1 MSVVCAKVYD
11 DRIEIAADSCITL
24 GDFVSPTTGFQKLF
38 AVGDM
43 LIGSAG
49 LCEEIILMKS
59 FLEENKDN
67 MPKDA
72 SFSSMV
78 HLVREFYKYCKEY
91 QDIVPEAQKPNDD
104 ERTLFLI
111 VYKNRLYYVNG
122 ADVFEVENYTAI
134 GSGSEAANTA
144 MYLGYSPEDAVK
156 TAAALNAFVRL
167 PVVSYVIKK

>member
-11 DRIEIAADSCITL
+11 DRIEIAADSCIAIE
-24 GDFVSPTTGFQKLF
+24 DFVLPTTGFQKLF

-49 LCEEIILMKS
+49 LCEEITLMKS
-59 FLEENKDN
+59 FLEEIKED

-78 HLVREFYKYCKEY
+78 RLVREFYEYCKEY
-91 QDIVPEAQKPNDD
+91 RDDISELQKPGDG
-104 ERTLFLI
+104 ERNLFLI
-111 VYKNRLYYVNG
+111 VYKSRLYYVNG